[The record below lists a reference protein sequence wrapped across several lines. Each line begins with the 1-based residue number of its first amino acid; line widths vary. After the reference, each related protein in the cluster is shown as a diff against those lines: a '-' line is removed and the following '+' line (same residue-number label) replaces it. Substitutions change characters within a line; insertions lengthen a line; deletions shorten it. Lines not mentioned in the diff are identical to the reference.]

1 MNIFQFQNSN
11 ASIVTEIR
19 LAHGQIADFM
29 PESRFNMKNQT
40 VYIMNKK
47 IYEMHAQICKVFTS
61 AKRLEIIN
69 LLRDGEKTVN
79 DLAEQA
85 GVLQA
90 NISQHLTVLRQNNV
104 VTTRRDGANVYYKI
118 ANPKILQACDLMREV
133 LLEKLAE
140 NEKLAKRMS

>member
-1 MNIFQFQNSN
+1 
-11 ASIVTEIR
+11 
-19 LAHGQIADFM
+19 
-29 PESRFNMKNQT
+29 
-40 VYIMNKK
+40 MNKK

-61 AKRLEIIN
+61 PKRLEIIN

-79 DLAEQA
+79 DLAEQT

-90 NISQHLTVLRQNNV
+90 NVSQHFTVLRQNNV

-118 ANPKILQACDLMREV
+118 ANPKILQACDLMRDV

-140 NEKLAKRMS
+140 NETLAKRMS

>member
-1 MNIFQFQNSN
+1 M
-11 ASIVTEIR
+11 
-19 LAHGQIADFM
+19 D
-29 PESRFNMKNQT
+29 
-40 VYIMNKK
+40 KK
-47 IYEMHAQICKVFTS
+47 IFEMHAEICKVFTS
-61 AKRLEIIN
+61 PTRLEIIN

-79 DLAEQA
+79 ELAEQV

-104 VTTRRDGANVYYKI
+104 VTTRKDGANVYYKI

-140 NEKLAKRMS
+140 NEKFAKRMS

>member
-1 MNIFQFQNSN
+1 MLCRKGALILRIKQ
-11 ASIVTEIR
+11 R
-19 LAHGQIADFM
+19 
-29 PESRFNMKNQT
+29 
-40 VYIMNKK
+40 YIMNKK
-47 IYEMHAQICKVFTS
+47 IYEMHAQIGKVFTS
-61 AKRLEIIN
+61 PKRLEIIN

-90 NISQHLTVLRQNNV
+90 NVSQHLTVLRQNNV

-133 LLEKLAE
+133 LLEKLSE
-140 NEKLAKRMS
+140 NEKLAKRML

>member
-1 MNIFQFQNSN
+1 
-11 ASIVTEIR
+11 
-19 LAHGQIADFM
+19 
-29 PESRFNMKNQT
+29 
-40 VYIMNKK
+40 MNKK

-61 AKRLEIIN
+61 PKRLEIIN

-79 DLAEQA
+79 DLAEKT

-90 NISQHLTVLRQNNV
+90 NVSQHLTVLRQNNV

-140 NEKLAKRMS
+140 NETLAKRIS

>member
-1 MNIFQFQNSN
+1 M
-11 ASIVTEIR
+11 
-19 LAHGQIADFM
+19 
-29 PESRFNMKNQT
+29 
-40 VYIMNKK
+40 YKK

-61 AKRLEIIN
+61 PKRLEIIN

-85 GVLQA
+85 GVQQA

-104 VTTRRDGANVYYKI
+104 VTTRRDGINVYYTI
-118 ANPKILQACDLMREV
+118 ANPKILQAFDLMREV